1 MLCSGSSRVDAYLF
15 GVLRVYLTW
24 LTFFCR
30 PLRAACFIFAG
41 NSVHLLYLDESGSAS
56 DPSQQYFVLAG
67 ISVFERESH
76 WVEQQLNTVAQR
88 FAPDAPH
95 SIELHGSPMRSGKGA
110 WRRHPKDDRFQAIKD
125 ALQVGV
131 AERSPRSVRLFGA
144 VIKKSAIA
152 GQDPVELAFEQ
163 LISRFDMYLKRLF
176 SKHNDAQRGLIL
188 LDKSSTENRIQTL
201 AREFKY
207 EGHSWGRTRNYAEVP
222 VFLDSNASRLIQL
235 ADLVAFALFRFHEHN
250 DNSFYDVIKHCFDSE
265 GGVEHGLY
273 VRV

>member
-1 MLCSGSSRVDAYLF
+1 MK
-15 GVLRVYLTW
+15 
-24 LTFFCR
+24 R
-30 PLRAACFIFAG
+30 PVSFVGMVSL
-41 NSVHLLYLDESGSAS
+41 HLLYLDESGSAS

-67 ISVFERESH
+67 VSVFERESH

-88 FAPDAPH
+88 FDPATPY
-95 SIELHGSPMRSGKGA
+95 SLELHGSPMRSGNGV
-110 WRRHPKDDRFQAIKD
+110 WRRHSKAERFQAIND
-125 ALQVGV
+125 ALRVGV
-131 AERSPRSVRLFGA
+131 AERSPKSVRLFGA
-144 VIKKSAIA
+144 VIKKASIP

-163 LISRFDMYLKRLF
+163 LTSRFDMYLKRLF
-176 SKHNDAQRGLIL
+176 NKHNDAQRGLIL

-207 EGHSWGRTRNYAEVP
+207 EGHSWGRTKNLAEVP
-222 VFLDSNASRLIQL
+222 VFLDSRASRLIQL

-250 DNSFYDVIKHCFDSE
+250 DNTFYDVIKHCFDAE